1 VTAISP
7 VRVEDRE
14 RARIVWLARGANAI
28 DETLMDALEES
39 LSASEAAGMPP
50 LVLAS
55 VHPTV
60 FCPGLD
66 LRRLD
71 GMPRDEFRVFLQRY
85 NAMLRRLSLYPG
97 PTVAALTGHAI
108 AGGCLLALACD
119 RRVMARA
126 QVRLGLSEI
135 NLGIPLP
142 AGSIA
147 MLLALYPTRSVD
159 QLVLEGDGFSG
170 ERAFELGLVERVAD
184 RDGVIEEACRLASHL
199 GSRPRS
205 AFATAKR
212 FLRHGVAATMAVR
225 DSAEI
230 ESFLDHWY
238 SAETQDR
245 IGATVA
251 EMRRRQGQ
259 PGAHS

>member
-1 VTAISP
+1 MTAVIP

-14 RARIVWLARGANAI
+14 RARLVWLAYGANPI
-28 DETLMDALEES
+28 DEVLMGALEQVLADAE
-39 LSASEAAGMPP
+39 EGGIPP

-66 LRRLD
+66 LKRLD
-71 GMPRDEFRVFLQRY
+71 GMPREQFRPFLQRY
-85 NAMLRRLSLYPG
+85 NALLRRLSLYPG
-97 PTVAALTGHAI
+97 PTVAALSGHAI
-108 AGGCLLALACD
+108 AGGCLLALSCD
-119 RRVMARA
+119 RRVMART

-147 MLLALYPTRSVD
+147 MLLALYPTRSVE

-170 ERAFELGLVERVAD
+170 ERAFELGFVERVAD
-184 RDGVIEEACRLASHL
+184 REGVIDEACRLASHL
-199 GSRPRS
+199 GSRPRA
-205 AFATAKR
+205 AFATAKK
-212 FLRHGVAATMAVR
+212 FLRHGVAATMAAR
-225 DSAEI
+225 DDAEI
-230 ESFLDHWY
+230 EVFLDHWY
-238 SAETQDR
+238 APETQDR

-251 EMRRRQGQ
+251 EMRRR
-259 PGAHS
+259 